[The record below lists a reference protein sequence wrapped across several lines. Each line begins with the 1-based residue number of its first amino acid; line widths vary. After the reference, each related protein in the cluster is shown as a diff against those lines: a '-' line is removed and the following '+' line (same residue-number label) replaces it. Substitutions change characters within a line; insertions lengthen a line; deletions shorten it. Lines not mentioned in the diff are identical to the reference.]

1 MDQVKYLYDTMG
13 LPPGKTF
20 QIRRNAEPPGRRT
33 ELHYHDHYE
42 LMFCLTGQL
51 PYRVEGRAYLLRP
64 GTALLIRPYQLHQAV
79 TSKVSVERI
88 ALRFQAGLPERLG
101 EGGLDSMGEQASRH
115 DDLFLLD
122 EETQKRIYGVLR
134 DLLREEAE
142 EEPGRARM
150 EEALLTQL
158 FFYLYRASRQE
169 RGKTRLPEER
179 QLQQVIEY
187 MEGHLEEPLSLEEL
201 AGRFYMDRYRLSRC
215 FTRQVGC
222 PPHRYLMYK
231 RLQRAALLME
241 EGRPVSQ
248 VPALCGFADYSNFYR
263 RFREYFGVSPREW
276 KKRKQGTDIG

>member
-1 MDQVKYLYDTMG
+1 MDKVKYLYDTMG

-51 PYRVEGRAYLLRP
+51 PYRVEGRTYLLQP
-64 GTALLIRPYQLHQAV
+64 GTALLIRPYRLHQAV

-88 ALRFQAGLPERLG
+88 ALRFQAGLPGRLG
-101 EGGLDSMGEQASRH
+101 KEALTSLEEQASRY

-122 EETQKRIYGVLR
+122 EETRKRIYGVLS

-142 EEPGRARM
+142 EKPGRAQM
-150 EEALLTQL
+150 EDALLTQL

-169 RGKTRLPEER
+169 REKVRLPEER

-187 MEGHLEEPLSLEEL
+187 MEGHLEEPVSLEEL
-201 AGRFYMDRYRLSRC
+201 ARRFYMDRYQLSRC

-231 RLQRAALLME
+231 RLQRAALLIE
-241 EGRPVSQ
+241 EDHPVSQ
-248 VPALCGFADYSNFYR
+248 VPALCGFVDYSNFYR
-263 RFREYFGVSPREW
+263 RFREYFGVNPGEW
-276 KKRKQGTDIG
+276 KRQKIAGR

>member
-1 MDQVKYLYDTMG
+1 MDQVKYLYDTMR
-13 LPPGKTF
+13 LPPGKEF
-20 QIRRNAEPPGRRT
+20 GIRRNAEPPGRRT

-88 ALRFQAGLPERLG
+88 ALRFQAGLPGRLG
-101 EGGLDSMGEQASRH
+101 SGVLNGMGELAARH

-122 EETQKRIYGVLR
+122 EEIRKRIYGVLS
-134 DLLREEAE
+134 DLLREEAG
-142 EEPGRARM
+142 EEPGRAQV

-169 RGKTRLPEER
+169 RERAGQPEER
-179 QLQQVIEY
+179 LLQQVIEY
-187 MEGHLEEPLSLEEL
+187 MEGRLEEPISLEEL

-231 RLQRAALLME
+231 RLQRAALLIE

-263 RFREYFGVSPREW
+263 RFREYFGVGPREW
-276 KKRKQGTDIG
+276 KKRKQGTDTD